1 MEVRSIRPPRHAAPE
16 DDDQEAQRVIQTGV
30 TTHLNFEGGHR
41 GGHVCPREW
50 YIYQTQPPHVSAAA
64 WAGMSPEVRRQHIGW
79 LLDIRAMPADLLS
92 MPLHSAILEFVRR
105 LACARHWKWSTITR
119 HLSTIQAALLQLPL
133 YTNQKTPID
142 LRLFPE
148 WLQALT
154 GTRRFERQSIPQPPA
169 PLTRSEYDVAY
180 RLLRENPTAQVFL
193 AIMWACAAR
202 PGDID
207 QLRARDVHI
216 GESLSPGTVR
226 FQLTIRRGKGARF
239 RGPYVI
245 PSVLSRQDASLLQGL
260 LSRLATPDSRL
271 FTDPTGVRIAV
282 RRAIQSA
289 NSAAALPSLRKGA
302 ARALADGGMSEEAL
316 MRITGHTRVDTL
328 RRYLGYGLHTTAED
342 VAVQD
347 SVNRVLHQQAR

>member
-1 MEVRSIRPPRHAAPE
+1 
-16 DDDQEAQRVIQTGV
+16 
-30 TTHLNFEGGHR
+30 
-41 GGHVCPREW
+41 
-50 YIYQTQPPHVSAAA
+50 
-64 WAGMSPEVRRQHIGW
+64 
-79 LLDIRAMPADLLS
+79 
-92 MPLHSAILEFVRR
+92 
-105 LACARHWKWSTITR
+105 
-119 HLSTIQAALLQLPL
+119 
-133 YTNQKTPID
+133 
-142 LRLFPE
+142 
-148 WLQALT
+148 
-154 GTRRFERQSIPQPPA
+154 
-169 PLTRSEYDVAY
+169 
-180 RLLRENPTAQVFL
+180 
-193 AIMWACAAR
+193 MWACAAR

-347 SVNRVLHQQAR
+347 SVNRVLHQQAL